1 MITNGVS
8 YANIISTTFV
18 RELKLNLNLN
28 TTKHHRPYR
37 L

>member
-8 YANIISTTFV
+8 YANIIRTTIV
-18 RELKLNLNLN
+18 RKLNLNLN
-28 TTKHHRPYR
+28 TTKHHRHYR